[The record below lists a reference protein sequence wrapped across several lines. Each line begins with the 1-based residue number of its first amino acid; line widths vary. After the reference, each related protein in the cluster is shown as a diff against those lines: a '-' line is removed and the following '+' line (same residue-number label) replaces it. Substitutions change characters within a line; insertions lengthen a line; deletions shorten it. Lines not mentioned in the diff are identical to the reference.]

1 MALEFRRARH
11 LDVFIIAHDVHHGV
25 RAGFLGALFE
35 IHESGKK
42 SDIARLHVVAA
53 ACTSFTVRLHAAQ
66 AGRDRRRRFF
76 AEEKLHRAVRL
87 LARFG
92 GVQRRFDRQNVFVV
106 ARIGARGHQNGQDQ
120 RAGHG
125 DGVRPG

>member
-11 LDVFIIAHDVHHGV
+11 LDVFIIAHAVHHGV
-25 RAGFLGALFE
+25 RTGFLGALFE

-42 SDIARLHVVAA
+42 SDIARLNVVAA
-53 ACTSFTVRLHAAQ
+53 AVYEVYRAASRCPGWTRSPASILCRRKTSPSRQ
-66 AGRDRRRRFF
+66 ASG
-76 AEEKLHRAVRL
+76 AVR
-87 LARFG
+87 RS
-92 GVQRRFDRQNVFVV
+92 QRRFDRQNVFVV

-125 DGVRPG
+125 DGVRHG